1 MADISHNY
9 LQGQAISLSLSSS
22 AEKKLPFGIM
32 GLRCNRNG
40 YLLWRQQEHQPT
52 PRCMR
57 NELESSEIVQT
68 LGDASYRKYV
78 TVLCLKK
85 RCTRVEQERKPR
97 NGCLNP
103 IRPPHPASPTYTQAG
118 PGVDVLCKVR
128 SRPCNK
134 AVTVMTAQLKE
145 EGDDHDDDARRAKR
159 RRLAA
164 FFVEPNPS
172 TAAVVGEGGGG
183 GSSVSSGEKEAP
195 EVIVAIRKGN
205 IVGTAFHP
213 ELTNDSRWHEYFV
226 RIVKEAVSAGA
237 GGVRDA
243 ESTTKTPA
251 GAAAVAEAEVA
262 VA

>member
-1 MADISHNY
+1 LQICRNY
-9 LQGQAISLSLSSS
+9 FGAQTSSFEVPLDTS
-22 AEKKLPFGIM
+22 ALETGSVGKKDGDSANKDPYPAVFI
-32 GLRCNRNG
+32 RA
-40 YLLWRQQEHQPT
+40 PAV
-52 PRCMR
+52 
-57 NELESSEIVQT
+57 LE
-68 LGDASYRKYV
+68 
-78 TVLCLKK
+78 
-85 RCTRVEQERKPR
+85 
-97 NGCLNP
+97 
-103 IRPPHPASPTYTQAG
+103 AG

-134 AVTVMTAQLKE
+134 AVTVMKAQLKE
-145 EGDDHDDDARRAKR
+145 EEADDRDDDTRRAKR

-172 TAAVVGEGGGG
+172 TAAVAGEGGGA
-183 GSSVSSGEKEAP
+183 GSGARTGEKEAP

-251 GAAAVAEAEVA
+251 GAAGAAEAEVA